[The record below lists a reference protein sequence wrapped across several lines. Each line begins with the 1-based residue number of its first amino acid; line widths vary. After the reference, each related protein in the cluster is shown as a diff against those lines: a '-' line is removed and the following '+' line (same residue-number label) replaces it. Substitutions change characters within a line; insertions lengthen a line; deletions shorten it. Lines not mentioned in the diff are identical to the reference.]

1 MADTYDFVIVGA
13 GTSGCLLAHHLANA
27 PSKPSVLVL
36 EAGGTPSG
44 AYLNAPAHRYHA
56 ALFRPDLDHGYVSE
70 PEPALGDRTI
80 AYTRGKGLGGSSLL
94 NFGVYLKGSAAD
106 YDAWAARVGDEAW
119 GWETV
124 QRDYAA
130 IETYD
135 FTGAEG
141 YEGLA
146 RPQPG
151 LHGVSGKVKVGLP
164 PLLEKGVREGMQALA
179 GAGEKVNL
187 DPNSGDPVGMS
198 VFPYSYSK
206 DGRST
211 SALAHLRDAGRNLEV
226 WTDASVGRILWSD
239 GGERVSGVE
248 VADGRRVYATKEV
261 ILCAGAI
268 DSPRL
273 LLVNGIGPRSEL
285 ENVGVAVKQDLPGV
299 GKHLQDHVLAFM
311 SVEVDGAVND
321 RWAFES
327 NETLMSE
334 AAELWEKDKTGALA
348 LQQSCLW
355 GGFLKHPDLTSF
367 PEYAALPASTREF
380 LAKDD
385 VPTYEF
391 INNCLAWPPGVQI
404 EEGNSYMTCVAFL
417 MNPQSEGSVTLRS
430 SNPNDKPVVNL
441 NFLTHPYDARIMREA
456 VRSVWAKIAH
466 NEVLKPSIKRTLCGP
481 ASLSDADVDAF
492 VRDNASTV
500 WHANGSVMMGKKGE
514 PGVCVD
520 KNYKVLGVEGLR
532 VADLSVC
539 PLSTNNHTQPTAYLV
554 GYKAAQRLIEEYGL
568 AAAGPT
574 AGRMKEGAIL
584 AKM

>member
-1 MADTYDFVIVGA
+1 MADTYDFVVVGA
-13 GTSGCLLAHHLANA
+13 GTSGCLLAHHLSHA

-36 EAGGTPSG
+36 EAGGQPSG
-44 AYLNAPAHRYHA
+44 DFLNAPAHRYHA

-70 PEPALGDRTI
+70 PERALGGRSI

-106 YDAWAARVGDEAW
+106 YEAWAERVGDEAW
-119 GWETV
+119 RWETV
-124 QRDYAA
+124 RKDYAA
-130 IETYD
+130 METYEFD
-135 FTGAEG
+135 GAAA
-141 YEGLA
+141 YQHLS
-146 RPQPG
+146 RPRPG
-151 LHGVSGKVKVGLP
+151 VHGVSGKVKVGLP
-164 PLLEKGVREGMQALA
+164 PVLEKGVLETMQALV

-211 SALAHLRDAGRNLEV
+211 
-226 WTDASVGRILWSD
+226 TYAS
-239 GGERVSGVE
+239 
-248 VADGRRVYATKEV
+248 KEV

-273 LLVNGIGPRSEL
+273 LLVNGIGPKSEL
-285 ENVGVAVKQDLPGV
+285 ESVGVAVKKDLPGV

-311 SVEVDGAVND
+311 SVEVDGALND

-327 NETLMSE
+327 NEKRTSE
-334 AAELWEKDKTGALA
+334 AAALWEKDRTGAFA

-355 GGFLKHPDLTSF
+355 GGFLKHPELTSF
-367 PEYAALPASTREF
+367 PEFAALPAATQRF

-430 SNPNDKPVVNL
+430 SDPKEKPVIQL
-441 NFLTHPYDARIMREA
+441 NFLSHAYDARIMREA

-466 NEVLKPSIKRTLCGP
+466 NQVLKASIKRTLCGP

-500 WHANGSVMMGKKGE
+500 WHANGSVMMGRPGE
-514 PGVCVD
+514 QGACVD
-520 KNYKVLGVEGLR
+520 KDYRVLGVEGLR

-539 PLSTNNHTQPTAYLV
+539 PLSTNNHTQPTAYLI
-554 GYKAAQRLIEEYGL
+554 GYKAAQRLIQAYGL
-568 AAAGPT
+568 DAARQT
-574 AGRMKEGAIL
+574 KEGAIL
-584 AKM
+584 ARM